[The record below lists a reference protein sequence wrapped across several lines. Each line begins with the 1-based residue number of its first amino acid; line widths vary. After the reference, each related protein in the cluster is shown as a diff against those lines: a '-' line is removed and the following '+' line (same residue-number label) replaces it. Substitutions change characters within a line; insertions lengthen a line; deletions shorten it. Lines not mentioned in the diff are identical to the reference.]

1 MKKLWTTVNT
11 ILNKTKIK
19 VNNFDININ
28 YANNFVSNVGKET
41 LDKILKI
48 PNLKIVY
55 VGKHHVNSVLINSTS
70 TEDIINIINSL
81 ILTSLG
87 YDNIS
92 TFIRK
97 KLLNILKYLFAAFS
111 ILVLILEPFLI
122 GLLKIAHVVPIY
134 KNDNF
139 NNISNY
145 RPISVFPYFQKIL
158 EKIMHIRLTKFM
170 CHYNLLTKSQHGFS
184 APASTTTALIGLD
197 VIRM

>member
-11 ILNKTKIK
+11 ILNKTKTK

-92 TFIRK
+92 TFILK
-97 KLLNILKYLFAAFS
+97 KLLNILKYLSAAFS

-170 CHYNLLTKSQHGFS
+170 CHYKLLTKSQHGFS
-184 APASTTTALIGLD
+184 APASTTSALIGLD
-197 VIRM
+197 VI